1 MASEQEPLLPST
13 YPREQPEQVDL
24 SQTGLLPTWR
34 NRLSEALESVVFH
47 KLIITLVRPS

>member
-1 MASEQEPLLPST
+1 MMSSEQEPLLPST
-13 YPREQPEQVDL
+13 YPEQVDL

-34 NRLSEALESVVFH
+34 NRLAEALESVVVH